1 MSQDMGLS
9 GLNTYTKWR
18 IVTGEVQ
25 EGQDAKLSEL
35 EPTGTN
41 WLYLRFEVTGGFWA
55 EDSCDPSS
63 MIKGSL
69 WLLCGEKSSEES
81 RVEVN

>member
-1 MSQDMGLS
+1 MSQDMGPS

-41 WLYLRFEVTGGFWA
+41 WLYLRFEVTGGF
-55 EDSCDPSS
+55 
-63 MIKGSL
+63 
-69 WLLCGEKSSEES
+69 
-81 RVEVN
+81 